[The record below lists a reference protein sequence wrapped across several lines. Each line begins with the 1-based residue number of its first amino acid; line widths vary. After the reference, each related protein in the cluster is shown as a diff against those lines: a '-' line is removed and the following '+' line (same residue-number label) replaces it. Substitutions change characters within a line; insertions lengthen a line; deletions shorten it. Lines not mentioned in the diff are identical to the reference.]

1 MNQVIQYISE
11 KIKNVAWNY
20 INPATE
26 EKQDSIQ
33 ALIQTLAN
41 QGDDWMYLL
50 TRISEILKPL
60 AIVTSGSGRLNID
73 VQNVLGTIATV
84 TTVTTVSTVNNVAN
98 QTNMGWLSAFDM
110 QYNLGHMAYATSIGN
125 FQ

>member
-73 VQNVLGTIATV
+73 VQNVIGTITTL
-84 TTVTTVSTVNNVAN
+84 TTVTN